1 MNLVVK
7 EGPVVNQ
14 RNGVLVRERTGG
26 AFQQLEGASLPISS
40 GDTAETAEA
49 LYKALTLPLQERL
62 PKAQQAKRVVEQQDL
77 TACS

>member
-14 RNGVLVRERTGG
+14 RNGVLGLSRTSG

-49 LYKALTLPLQERL
+49 LYKPLTLPLQERL
-62 PKAQQAKRVVEQQDL
+62 LKA
-77 TACS
+77 